1 MKILADKKI
10 KITKQRVGDIIL
22 DGLFYII
29 GGAAYSISVN
39 MFSTPNHISLGGLT
53 GISTLIN
60 YVFPQLPVGVML
72 FIMNIPLYI
81 LAFKFLGVKFLA
93 KTVVATAAV
102 SVLIDLLK
110 DFIPSYTN
118 NPLLAAIFCGVTC
131 GIALSLVF
139 LRGATTGGS
148 DIIAK
153 LVHKF
158 KPNLSLGKVLLICDV
173 VVITISGIVYRNL
186 ESMLYASIT
195 IFVASKTVDFI
206 IYGSAGGKLLL
217 IVTSKVDEMTEAIT
231 QRLERGAT
239 ILPAKGG
246 YTGEDKNMI
255 LCAVRSHEIASIN
268 KIVKDVDPNAF
279 TMITNASEI
288 VGEGFQSEI
297 S

>member
-1 MKILADKKI
+1 LAEKKN
-10 KITKQRVGDIIL
+10 KITGHKVLEILL

-29 GGAAYSISVN
+29 GGIAYSISVN
-39 MFSTPNHISLGGLT
+39 MFSTPNHISIGGLT

-60 YVFPQLPVGVML
+60 YVFPQIPVGITL
-72 FIMNIPLYI
+72 FILNIPLYI

-93 KTVVATAAV
+93 KTVVATGSV
-102 SVLIDLLK
+102 SFFIDLLK
-110 DFIPSYTN
+110 GYIPSYTN

-139 LRGATTGGS
+139 LRGATTGGT

-158 KPNLSLGKVLLICDV
+158 KPNFSLGKVLLLCDV
-173 VVITISGIVYRNL
+173 VVILISGVVYRNL

-195 IFVASKTVDFI
+195 IFVSSKTVDFI
-206 IYGSAGGKLLL
+206 MYGSAGGKLLL
-217 IVTSKVDEMTEAIT
+217 IVTSNIEEMTEEIT
-231 QRLERGAT
+231 QKLDRGAT
-239 ILPAKGG
+239 IIPAKGG

-268 KIVKDVDPNAF
+268 RIVKEVDPNAF
-279 TMITNASEI
+279 TMITTASEI

>member
-1 MKILADKKI
+1 VKKLSDKTKKI
-10 KITKQRVGDIIL
+10 TGKKVFDIII
-22 DGLFYII
+22 DYLFYIL
-29 GGAAYSISVN
+29 GGICYAVSVD

-53 GISTLIN
+53 GISTLLN
-60 YVFPQLPVGVML
+60 YLFNLPVGIMIFV
-72 FIMNIPLYI
+72 MNIPLYI
-81 LAFKFLGVKFLA
+81 LSFKILGAKFLA
-93 KTVVATAAV
+93 RTVVATA
-102 SVLIDLLK
+102 STSIFIDILK
-110 DFIPSYTN
+110 KWIPTYTN
-118 NPLLAAIFCGVTC
+118 DPLLAAIFCGVTC

-139 LRGATTGGS
+139 MRGATTGGT

-158 KPNLSLGKVLLICDV
+158 RPNFSLGKVLLLCDV
-173 VVITISGIVYRNL
+173 VVILISGIVYKNL

-195 IFVASKTVDFI
+195 IFVVSKTVDFI

-217 IVTSKVDEMTEAIT
+217 IVTSKTDEMTDAIT

-246 YTGEDKNMI
+246 YTKENKNMI
-255 LCAVRSHEIASIN
+255 LCAVRSHEIANIN
-268 KIVKDVDPNAF
+268 KIVKDIDPHAF